1 MNTSK
6 NESKDRILEKA
17 TGEFAEHGFEGARMD
32 RIADRAEVNKATIY
46 YHYENKLELY
56 QAVIIQP
63 LDAIGSELETPPD
76 SDDAAD
82 RLRHWMKFIVSRIR
96 SHPGVAQLLLREIV
110 DGGDRLSEDIRTIVQ
125 SVWGNFRKLLE
136 ECRTFESGSEYPLSN
151 VQRSIVGSVLLNSL
165 ETPFFE
171 RMTGENTEADS
182 IPDEQLVELILGGLI
197 DS

>member
-17 TGEFAEHGFEGARMD
+17 TDEFAEKGFEGARMD

-63 LDAIGSELETPPD
+63 LDAIGSELETPPV

-110 DGGDRLSEDIRTIVQ
+110 DGGDRLSEDIRTIVR
-125 SVWGNFRKLLE
+125 SVWDNFRNLLE
-136 ECRTFESGSEYPLSN
+136 ECRTFESSSEYPLSN

-171 RMTGENTEADS
+171 RMTGEDTEADS
-182 IPDEQLVELILGGLI
+182 IPDEQLVDLILGGLI